1 MQVFI
6 YISNFMFYAV
16 GHKINERSNI
26 VFNDNDIEENGKSSE
41 LLSLDF
47 GVIAAATNDFSE
59 LNLLGKGGFGFVYK
73 VCLRSNNLI
82 ERRNIN
88 FYRSIQFL

>member
-6 YISNFMFYAV
+6 YIPNFMFYVV
-16 GHKINERSNI
+16 GHKMNERSNI
-26 VFNDNDIEENGKSSE
+26 VSNDNDIEENDKSSQ

-59 LNLLGKGGFGFVYK
+59 LNMLGKGGFGFVYK
-73 VCLRSNNLI
+73 VCLHHKLL
-82 ERRNIN
+82 N
-88 FYRSIQFL
+88 FKKEYQLL